1 MKKKILLFCVFNI
14 IIGQTN
20 QINKILISPKK
31 NGISINISSDIPL
44 NESQVAGWYNE
55 SNSWYYM
62 TIHNTK
68 GDTAKLEQTKIYYP
82 ISSIEAFNT
91 GESLQIGLKMKRPVE
106 DFEFYFGGANN
117 SLLVALRF
125 PLENVLATME
135 MESLTQT
142 NENINDHIKSKSWVK
157 RLYIAGSGMI
167 GIGTLNNKNQN
178 GWEIPVGFSLILIAY
193 CYEQFIARSPK

>member
-20 QINKILISPKK
+20 QINKILISPKN

-106 DFEFYFGGANN
+106 DFEFYFGGMYNFVWF
-117 SLLVALRF
+117 LFR
-125 PLENVLATME
+125 
-135 MESLTQT
+135 
-142 NENINDHIKSKSWVK
+142 
-157 RLYIAGSGMI
+157 Y
-167 GIGTLNNKNQN
+167 
-178 GWEIPVGFSLILIAY
+178 FSCCCFVCYQFVELHFQPFHFLIY
-193 CYEQFIARSPK
+193 

>member
-1 MKKKILLFCVFNI
+1 
-14 IIGQTN
+14 
-20 QINKILISPKK
+20 
-31 NGISINISSDIPL
+31 
-44 NESQVAGWYNE
+44 
-55 SNSWYYM
+55 M

-91 GESLQIGLKMKRPVE
+91 GESLQIGLKIKRPVE

-135 MESLTQT
+135 MESSTQT
-142 NENINDHIKSKSWVK
+142 NENINDHIKAKSWVK